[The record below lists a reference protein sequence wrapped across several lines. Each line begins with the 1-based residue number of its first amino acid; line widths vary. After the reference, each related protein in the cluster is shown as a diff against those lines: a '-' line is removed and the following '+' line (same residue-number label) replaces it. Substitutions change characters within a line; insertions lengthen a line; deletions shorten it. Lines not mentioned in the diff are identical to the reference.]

1 MILDTERNLLAVEN
15 EYIFLST
22 LETIIL
28 DLIIGNNKRGISAK
42 EIGEKIYTYSC
53 DVIHIVCRIKRKI
66 HKYAEIYQ
74 TMRRYRIYYYGKGI
88 HL

>member
-28 DLIIGNNKRGISAK
+28 DLIIDNNKSGISVK
-42 EIGEKIYTYSC
+42 EIENKIYPYAC
-53 DVIHIVCRIKRKI
+53 DVIHIVCRINRKI
-66 HKYAEIYQ
+66 YRHAEIYQ
-74 TMRRYRIYYYGKGI
+74 TMRRYHIYYYGKGI
-88 HL
+88 CL